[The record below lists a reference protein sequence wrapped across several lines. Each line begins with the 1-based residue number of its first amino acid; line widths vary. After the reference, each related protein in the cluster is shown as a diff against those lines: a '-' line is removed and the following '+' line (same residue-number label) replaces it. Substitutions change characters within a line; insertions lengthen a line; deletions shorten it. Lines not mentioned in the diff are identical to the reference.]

1 MNGIGN
7 FCGGSNGCLWL
18 LILLL
23 VLCCSQTG
31 ILSDMSKI
39 LDSCYLPLILAAAY
53 CVCKKG
59 GLCNLFGGC
68 GCK

>member
-7 FCGGSNGCLWL
+7 FGGTNGCLWI

-31 ILSDMSKI
+31 ILNDLSKI
-39 LDSCYLPLILAAAY
+39 ADSCYLPLILAAAY
-53 CVCKKG
+53 CVCKNG
-59 GLCNLFGGC
+59 GLSNLFGGC